1 MAHAILERLP
11 MTMGYFRLIH
21 RCFGRANSAALL
33 EGTGVSERDLAN
45 PSAEISLFQQVRQV
59 ENVNALHGAGWA
71 LSQPELWNPSAHG
84 AIASAML
91 AAPTIAD
98 SIEVLR
104 RYGHVRAPFFHMKL
118 KPKRDT
124 VVLDYELT
132 VPLSEPQ
139 WRPMME
145 IAFVA
150 VRSLVQASLGRAPVE
165 MAFSFAAPKPD
176 YDAQVRKALG
186 THVSYDAPLN
196 RVVLPKDWMGI
207 PSTAADSALY
217 RNALSELQ
225 GALARLDDPVDLRA
239 QVERL
244 LQTMPDGRLGADDVA
259 RALGVSR
266 RTLTRRLHDAG
277 TQFRDLLDGELKVRA
292 TNLLRH
298 AKLSRDEIAERLGY
312 RDPTSFSRACRRWFS
327 EQR

>member
-1 MAHAILERLP
+1 MVQTLERLP

-21 RCFGRANSAALL
+21 RCFGGGGKSAALL

-59 ENVNALHGAGWA
+59 ENVSALHGTGWA
-71 LSQPELWNPSAHG
+71 LSQPELWSSSAHG

-98 SIEVLR
+98 SIDVLR
-104 RYGHVRAPFFHMKL
+104 RYGHVRAPFFHMRVR
-118 KPKRDT
+118 PKRDT
-124 VVLDYELT
+124 VVLEYDLT
-132 VPLSEPQ
+132 VPLSEAQ

-150 VRSLVQASLGRAPVE
+150 VRSLVQVSLGRSPRE
-165 MAFSFAAPKPD
+165 MQFFFAAPRPRYAQSVHAALTEHVE
-176 YDAQVRKALG
+176 YDSAINK
-186 THVSYDAPLN
+186 
-196 RVVLPKDWMGI
+196 VVLPKDWMEI

-225 GALARLDDPVDLRA
+225 AALARLDDPLDLRA

-244 LQTMPDGRLGADDVA
+244 LHTMPDGRLGANDAA

-266 RTLTRRLHDAG
+266 RTLTRRLQEAG
-277 TQFRDLLDGELKVRA
+277 TQFRDLLDNELKKRA
-292 TNLLRH
+292 ENLMSSG
-298 AKLSRDEIAERLGY
+298 KLSRAEIAERLGY
-312 RDPTSFSRACRRWFS
+312 RDPTSFSRAHRRWFTD
-327 EQR
+327 